1 MLLAQKNHVVQVHY
15 TGKLTNG
22 AIFDSSNGKPPLE
35 FQLGAGQM
43 IPGFE
48 AGVLGM
54 QVGDKKTLQLS
65 SDQAYGTAKPDM
77 IGEFPKDSIPE
88 DFELVVGGQIG
99 VTLSNGQQIP
109 AVIREIRETTLIID
123 ANHPLAGQELIFEVE
138 MISIKTQD
146 EAEKKPFLFE

>member
-48 AGVLGM
+48 NGVLGM
-54 QVGDKKTLQLS
+54 QVGDKKTLQIAS
-65 SDQAYGTAKPDM
+65 EQAYGAAKADM

-109 AVIREIRETTLIID
+109 AVIREIREKSLIID

-138 MISIKTQD
+138 MISIKTQE

>member
-22 AIFDSSNGKPPLE
+22 ATFDTSIGKLPLE

-48 AGVLGM
+48 TGVLGM
-54 QVGDKKTLQLS
+54 QVGDKKTLQITS
-65 SDQAYGTAKPDM
+65 EDAYGAAKADM

-109 AVIREIRETTLIID
+109 AVIREVRE
-123 ANHPLAGQELIFEVE
+123 
-138 MISIKTQD
+138 K
-146 EAEKKPFLFE
+146 